1 MKKSILF
8 FLILFLNNF
17 LINAQNIVIKAG
29 HFFDSQKGK
38 MYKNQVIVIRNRKII
53 EVGSAPKINDK
64 DKIIDLS
71 NSWVLPGLM
80 DCHVHVTVNLPYRNV
95 KVE

>member
-1 MKKSILF
+1 
-8 FLILFLNNF
+8 
-17 LINAQNIVIKAG
+17 
-29 HFFDSQKGK
+29 

-95 KVE
+95 KVEQMYSNESTSLRAIRGVTNAVQNSSK